1 MRIVVAV
8 AQRHVAGRFGLL
20 GGLVLVRFLIQA
32 IKIGAIVV
40 LAGLTLVG
48 ARAAYDY
55 SKTNAAKPTGQS
67 VTVNIAKNESV
78 ASIGKDLKAK
88 GLISDVNLF
97 RVYVFANQK
106 AKFFDEGQVTLQ
118 KGMSLGQI
126 VNRISGT
133 EVAATATPAL
143 DEVNVRIPD
152 SIRIEQI
159 PPILREAGLGAAA
172 ADFLTAAKT
181 GTWNYDF
188 LKDKPPGASL
198 EGYLFPDTY
207 KFTLDESATAVI
219 KTMLDN
225 FQTQWKTAL
234 DAQPA
239 PVRGAGPNGLNTYQA
254 LIIASI
260 VEREAG
266 SDTDRADIASVY
278 YNRLKFKPPL
288 PLQADPTVQYA
299 VGNEAQWWKK
309 DLTQNDLN
317 TENPYNTYPN
327 PSNKSGALPPTP
339 ICSPSLKSIMAALV
353 PSNTKY
359 LFFVAKND
367 GSGTH
372 AFAETDAEH
381 EANKRKYLKP

>member
-1 MRIVVAV
+1 M
-8 AQRHVAGRFGLL
+8 
-20 GGLVLVRFLIQA
+20 RFLIQA

-40 LAGLTLVG
+40 LAGLVLVG

-55 SKTNAAKPTGQS
+55 SKASAAKPTGQS
-67 VTVNIAKNESV
+67 VTVNIGKDESI
-78 ASIGKDLKAK
+78 ASIGKDLKTK

-97 RVYVFANQK
+97 RAYVFANQK
-106 AKFFDEGQVTLQ
+106 AKFISEGQFVIQ
-118 KGMSLGQI
+118 KGMSLAQI
-126 VNRISGT
+126 VDRISGT
-133 EVAATATPAL
+133 EVAIVAP
-143 DEVNVRIPD
+143 DEVSIRIPEGV
-152 SIRIEQI
+152 RIEQI

-172 ADFLTAAKT
+172 ADFLTTAKT

-188 LKDKPPGASL
+188 LKDRPSGVGL
-198 EGYLFPDTY
+198 EGFLFPDTY
-207 KFTLDESATAVI
+207 KFTLDVSATTVI
-219 KTMLDN
+219 KLMLDN

-234 DAQPA
+234 AAQPT

-278 YNRLKFKPPL
+278 YNRLKLKPVAL

-309 DLTQNDLN
+309 DLTQSDLN
-317 TENPYNTYPN
+317 TDNPYNTY
-327 PSNKSGALPPTP
+327 KVSGLPPTP
-339 ICSPSLKSIMAALV
+339 ICSPSLKSIIAALT
-353 PSNTKY
+353 PSSTDF
-359 LFFVAKND
+359 LFFVARND

-372 AFAETDAEH
+372 AFAKTNDEQ

>member
-1 MRIVVAV
+1 MPGVVSSYPRAV
-8 AQRHVAGRFGLL
+8 RSREFGSV
-20 GGLVLVRFLIQA
+20 GGFVVVRFLIQA

-55 SKTNAAKPTGQS
+55 SKAGTAKPTGQS
-67 VTVNIAKNESV
+67 INVDIQKNESV

-88 GLISDVNLF
+88 GLISDANIF
-97 RVYVFANQK
+97 RLYVFVNQK
-106 AKFFDEGQVTLQ
+106 AKLFQEGTYTLQ
-118 KGMSLGQI
+118 KGMSLSQI
-126 VNRISGT
+126 VNRLSGT
-133 EVAATATPAL
+133 EVVVTAP
-143 DEVNVRIPD
+143 DEVSVRIPEGV
-152 SIRIEQI
+152 RMEQI
-159 PPILREAGLGAAA
+159 PAILRDAGLGTAA
-172 ADFLTAAKT
+172 ADFLNAAKT

-188 LKDKPPGASL
+188 LKDRPQGASL
-198 EGYLFPDTY
+198 EGFLFPDTY
-207 KFTLDESATAVI
+207 KFTLDADANTVI
-219 KTMLDN
+219 KSMLDN
-225 FQTQWKTAL
+225 FQTRWKTAL
-234 DAQPA
+234 DTQPA
-239 PVRGAGPNGLNTYQA
+239 PVRGSGPNGLNAYQA

-278 YNRLKFKPPL
+278 YNRLKTKPVAL

-317 TENPYNTYPN
+317 TDNAYNTYPN
-327 PSNKSGALPPTP
+327 PSNKTGALPPTP
-339 ICSPSLKSIMAALV
+339 ICSPSLKSIIAALT
-353 PSNTKY
+353 PSSTDF

-372 AFAETDAEH
+372 AFAKTDAEQ
-381 EANKRKYLKP
+381 EANKRKYLTP

>member
-1 MRIVVAV
+1 M
-8 AQRHVAGRFGLL
+8 
-20 GGLVLVRFLIQA
+20 RFLIQA

-55 SKTNAAKPTGQS
+55 AKAGAAKPTGQI
-67 VTVNIAKNESV
+67 VTIDIAKNESV

-88 GLISDVNLF
+88 GLISDANIF
-97 RVYVFANQK
+97 RAYVFVNQK
-106 AKFFDEGQVTLQ
+106 AKLFQEGTYTIE

-126 VNRISGT
+126 VDRISGT
-133 EVAATATPAL
+133 ETIVIAP
-143 DEVNVRIPD
+143 DEVSVRIPEGV
-152 SIRIEQI
+152 RIEQI
-159 PPILREAGLGAAA
+159 PSILRDAGLGAAS

-181 GTWNYDF
+181 GVWNYDF
-188 LKDKPPGASL
+188 LKDCPQGAGL
-198 EGYLFPDTY
+198 EGFLFPDTY
-207 KFTLDESATAVI
+207 KFTLDTDAKTVI
-219 KTMLDN
+219 KAMLDN
-225 FQTQWKTAL
+225 FQARWKTAL

-239 PVRGAGPNGLNTYQA
+239 PVRGSAPNGLNTYQA

-317 TENPYNTYPN
+317 SDNGYNTYPN
-327 PSNKSGALPPTP
+327 PSNKTGALPPTP
-339 ICSPSLKSIMAALV
+339 ICSPSLKSIIAALT
-353 PSNTKY
+353 PSSTDY
-359 LFFVAKND
+359 FFFVAKND

-372 AFAETDAEH
+372 AFAKTDSEQ
-381 EANKRKYLKP
+381 EANKRKYLPPTP

>member
-1 MRIVVAV
+1 M
-8 AQRHVAGRFGLL
+8 
-20 GGLVLVRFLIQA
+20 RFLIQA

-40 LAGLTLVG
+40 LAGLVLVG
-48 ARAAYDY
+48 TRAAYDY
-55 SKTNAAKPTGQS
+55 AKAGAAKPTGQS
-67 VTVNIAKNESV
+67 VTVNIAKDESI

-106 AKFFDEGQVTLQ
+106 AKFISEGQFVIQ
-118 KGMSLGQI
+118 KGMSLAQI
-126 VNRISGT
+126 VDRISGT
-133 EVAATATPAL
+133 EVAATVAP
-143 DEVNVRIPD
+143 DEVNVRIPE
-152 SIRIEQI
+152 SIRMEQI
-159 PPILREAGLGAAA
+159 PGILREAGLGAAA
-172 ADFLTAAKT
+172 ADFLTTAKT

-207 KFTLDESATAVI
+207 KFTLDASATTVI
-219 KTMLDN
+219 KLMLDN

-234 DAQPA
+234 AAQPA
-239 PVRGAGPNGLNTYQA
+239 PVRGSGPNGLNIYQT

-317 TENPYNTYPN
+317 TDSPYNTYPN
-327 PSNKSGALPPTP
+327 PSNKGGALPPTP
-339 ICSPSLKSIMAALV
+339 ICSPSLKSLIAALT

-359 LFFVAKND
+359 LFFVARND